1 MKRNL
6 LCGAVALAVLF
17 SASAGAQTCAA
28 PDTTWHPDTTGAPP
42 LSGTTCGHETGIIS
56 VCQGAGGAP
65 AAAYV
70 AQVNIA
76 DAPDGTFTNID
87 FTGGA
92 GYNIAVYLVPTA
104 SGCNAD
110 AACTTVGD
118 ATTDMLH
125 ADIPAGSYYLIITGA
140 DFDAPNSCGTFS
152 AVANGTLPV
161 TLQSFTVG

>member
-6 LCGAVALAVLF
+6 LCGATALAALF
-17 SASAGAQTCAA
+17 SMSAGAQTCAS
-28 PDTTWHPDTTGAPP
+28 PDTSWHPDAAGTPA
-42 LSGTTCGHETGIIS
+42 LSGTTCGHEAGIIS

-70 AQVNIA
+70 AQVTIA
-76 DAPDGTFTNID
+76 DAPGGSFTNID

-92 GYNIAVYLVPTA
+92 GYAISAYLVPTS

-118 ATTDMLH
+118 ATTNMLH
-125 ADIPAGSYYLIITGA
+125 GDIPAGSYFLIITGA
-140 DFDAPNSCGTFS
+140 DFDAPGACGPFT
-152 AVANGTLPV
+152 AAADGTLPV